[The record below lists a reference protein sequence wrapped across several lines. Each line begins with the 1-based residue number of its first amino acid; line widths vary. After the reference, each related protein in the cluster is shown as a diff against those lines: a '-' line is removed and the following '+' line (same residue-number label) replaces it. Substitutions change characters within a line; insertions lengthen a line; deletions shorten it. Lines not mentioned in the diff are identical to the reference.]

1 VSRGERPRGAILIAL
16 IFGLHSVVSGGLV
29 VWTLGSAQ
37 SDPPIG
43 FVILD
48 LLIIS
53 SSGLTAFGAWH
64 LAAWTKNALA
74 LWTVLMLAALWGH
87 MLSSGFS
94 IPFGT
99 FLGGAVGTAFWI
111 ALSLWMCRYLGN
123 VARPAA

>member
-1 VSRGERPRGAILIAL
+1 MSRGERPRGAILIAL

-29 VWTLGSAQ
+29 VWTLRSVQ
-37 SDPPIG
+37 SEPPIG

-64 LAAWTKNALA
+64 LAAWTKHVLA

-94 IPFGT
+94 IPFET
-99 FLGGAVGTAFWI
+99 FAGGAVGTAFSI
-111 ALSLWMCRYLGN
+111 ALSLWMYRYLGN